1 MYKASEPELNFPTF
15 WCLVAQA
22 WLSACVKAERHENLL
37 TSYLLYES
45 QPYPA
50 CKCVHVSLV
59 CVIHLTTSAFLWWGA
74 LVSGQSEGHDIHVS
88 LSTVSVC
95 RGSAKFIDP
104 DCQKV
109 SCVLWMQGLC
119 FQMSAPIHCCSADPP
134 QELHSLLSGEKL
146 SLTHL

>member
-37 TSYLLYES
+37 ASYLLYES
-45 QPYPA
+45 QSYPA

-74 LVSGQSEGHDIHVS
+74 LVSGQSEAMTYMSPSLPSLSVTVLQSSLILTVRKCHVS
-88 LSTVSVC
+88 YGC
-95 RGSAKFIDP
+95 RGCAFKCQLPFI
-104 DCQKV
+104 V
-109 SCVLWMQGLC
+109 VLQ
-119 FQMSAPIHCCSADPP
+119 IHHRNC
-134 QELHSLLSGEKL
+134 
-146 SLTHL
+146 THCYQVRNYH